1 MLEGELEYIETS
13 FFGEEYKSTGT
24 ITGCNKKRS
33 WFANVIMQDDK
44 NNKSKI
50 TTGGSMFILEII
62 PMLLIYILFMYI
74 IFVSEH

>member
-1 MLEGELEYIETS
+1 MIQLLYETKKQLKENVGNELEYIETS

-44 NNKSKI
+44 
-50 TTGGSMFILEII
+50 II
-62 PMLLIYILFMYI
+62 Q
-74 IFVSEH
+74 VK

>member
-1 MLEGELEYIETS
+1 MIQLLYETKKELKENVGNEVEYIETS

-44 NNKSKI
+44 
-50 TTGGSMFILEII
+50 II
-62 PMLLIYILFMYI
+62 K
-74 IFVSEH
+74 VK

>member
-1 MLEGELEYIETS
+1 MIQLIYETKKELKENVGKELNYIETS

-44 NNKSKI
+44 
-50 TTGGSMFILEII
+50 II
-62 PMLLIYILFMYI
+62 Q
-74 IFVSEH
+74 VK

>member
-1 MLEGELEYIETS
+1 MIQLLYETKKQLKENVGSELEYIETS

-44 NNKSKI
+44 IVQVK
-50 TTGGSMFILEII
+50 
-62 PMLLIYILFMYI
+62 
-74 IFVSEH
+74 

>member
-1 MLEGELEYIETS
+1 MEKKKMIQLLYETKKELKENVGKELNYIETS

-44 NNKSKI
+44 
-50 TTGGSMFILEII
+50 II
-62 PMLLIYILFMYI
+62 K
-74 IFVSEH
+74 VK

>member
-1 MLEGELEYIETS
+1 MIQLLYETKKELKENVGKELEYIETS

-44 NNKSKI
+44 
-50 TTGGSMFILEII
+50 II
-62 PMLLIYILFMYI
+62 K
-74 IFVSEH
+74 VK

>member
-1 MLEGELEYIETS
+1 MIQLLYETKKELKENVGKELNYIETS

-44 NNKSKI
+44 
-50 TTGGSMFILEII
+50 II
-62 PMLLIYILFMYI
+62 QIK
-74 IFVSEH
+74 

>member
-1 MLEGELEYIETS
+1 MIQLLYETKKELKENVGSELEYIETS

-44 NNKSKI
+44 
-50 TTGGSMFILEII
+50 II
-62 PMLLIYILFMYI
+62 Q
-74 IFVSEH
+74 VK

>member
-1 MLEGELEYIETS
+1 MIQLLYETKKQLKENVGKELEYIETS

-44 NNKSKI
+44 
-50 TTGGSMFILEII
+50 II
-62 PMLLIYILFMYI
+62 QIK
-74 IFVSEH
+74 

>member
-1 MLEGELEYIETS
+1 MIQLLYETKKELKENVGKELNYIETS

-44 NNKSKI
+44 
-50 TTGGSMFILEII
+50 II
-62 PMLLIYILFMYI
+62 Q
-74 IFVSEH
+74 VK

>member
-1 MLEGELEYIETS
+1 MIQLLYETKKELKENVGNELEYIETY

-44 NNKSKI
+44 
-50 TTGGSMFILEII
+50 II
-62 PMLLIYILFMYI
+62 Q
-74 IFVSEH
+74 VK

>member
-1 MLEGELEYIETS
+1 MIQLLYETKKQLKENVGNELEYIETS

-44 NNKSKI
+44 IVQVK
-50 TTGGSMFILEII
+50 
-62 PMLLIYILFMYI
+62 
-74 IFVSEH
+74 

>member
-1 MLEGELEYIETS
+1 MIQLLYETKKQLKENVGSELEYIETS

-44 NNKSKI
+44 
-50 TTGGSMFILEII
+50 II
-62 PMLLIYILFMYI
+62 Q
-74 IFVSEH
+74 VK